1 MPTVSAFSSTNYL
14 SANDGAVE
22 RVTSFTTSFTSLGVP
37 SGATINGFK
46 FTVRL
51 AKVEGGDVSGAVWK
65 VQKGSGDSAT
75 LSSAKS
81 INEESDGV
89 EVFESF
95 SDVTIGAS
103 NDLWGLS
110 WNVTEANAVQ
120 LVFNAELVEGFSTV
134 YLESA
139 QCEIDYTAA
148 ASGGGTIT
156 HTSGLILIKQ
166 GKITL

>member
-14 SANDGAVE
+14 SANDGGVQ
-22 RVTSFTTSFTSLGVP
+22 RISSFTTSFTSLGVP
-37 SGATINGFK
+37 TGATINGFK

-51 AKVEGGDVSGAVWK
+51 GKAEGGDVSGAVWK

-81 INEESDGV
+81 INESSDGV
-89 EVFESF
+89 EVYESF